1 VPPPPPPPPPP
12 PAPPASKAVP
22 DVTGQQ
28 QQAAQRRLNTI
39 GFKSRVVYVPSDQ
52 PQGTVVSQSPG
63 GGSTAKVG
71 TRITLN
77 ASRGPTPTAGQV
89 VPKVLGL
96 DPQTAR
102 SRLVSAGFRVQQ
114 LTQKTSVRSLSGKI
128 VDVQPGAGIRAP
140 AGSVVTIYVGKLV
153 S

>member
-1 VPPPPPPPPPP
+1 V
-12 PAPPASKAVP
+12 
-22 DVTGQQ
+22 
-28 QQAAQRRLNTI
+28 

-52 PQGTVVSQSPG
+52 PQGMVVSQSPS

-77 ASRGPTPTAGQV
+77 ASLGPNPGAGQH

-96 DPQTAR
+96 DPQTAT
-102 SRLVSAGFRVQQ
+102 SRLVSAGFRVQR
-114 LTQKTSVRSLSGKI
+114 LTQKTSDRSRNGKV
-128 VDVQPGAGIRAP
+128 VDVQPAAGFRAP
-140 AGSVVTIYVGKLV
+140 ADSVVTIYIGRFV